1 MSFCTWGINSKAQLR
16 IIGEMEGQPV
26 FLSGDMLWQGEQP
39 LVTGCAVWRMTQRE
53 PGGSRLEGLRCDVDS
68 SERFCHSGSRVGH
81 IIGVQMSEVTAP
93 QMGQIYS
100 LIFGLEMAHNF
111 SQDSALEQ

>member
-1 MSFCTWGINSKAQLR
+1 MSGRAASCNWVCCLENDSKGTWWSL
-16 IIGEMEGQPV
+16 
-26 FLSGDMLWQGEQP
+26 
-39 LVTGCAVWRMTQRE
+39 
-53 PGGSRLEGLRCDVDS
+53 LERLRCDVDS

-111 SQDSALEQ
+111 SEDSALEQ